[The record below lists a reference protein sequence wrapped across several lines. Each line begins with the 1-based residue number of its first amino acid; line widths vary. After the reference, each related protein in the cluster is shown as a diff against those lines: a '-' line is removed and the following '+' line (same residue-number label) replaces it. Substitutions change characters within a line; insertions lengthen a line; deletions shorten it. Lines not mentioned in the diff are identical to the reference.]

1 MSRHSPGQRRIGCR
15 HWEWCPE
22 NSNLHL
28 KLNYLSLSSF
38 FLNEHR
44 KEQPPSNTWGK
55 KKKKTTIKSK
65 LKETPSSAL
74 FYGAQKGS
82 RILFPGL
89 AITNTKCVA
98 LWLPPP
104 HKHAFYEEP
113 AYYICEIWEGKASP
127 DLLYAGAL
135 LCFYRYDLSVP
146 FSCLLIIQK
155 MKACLSGYFQSLSYS
170 ISEFTSR
177 RQIKYFK
184 KRYFSS
190 QSLFHP
196 ETV

>member
-1 MSRHSPGQRRIGCR
+1 MNI
-15 HWEWCPE
+15 WK
-22 NSNLHL
+22 SNHQI
-28 KLNYLSLSSF
+28 
-38 FLNEHR
+38 H
-44 KEQPPSNTWGK
+44 GK

-65 LKETPSSAL
+65 LKETPSSTL

-104 HKHAFYEEP
+104 QKHAFYEEP

-127 DLLYAGAL
+127 DFLILGH
-135 LCFYRYDLSVP
+135 CFVSIGMTYLSPSLV
-146 FSCLLIIQK
+146 FLTFQK
-155 MKACLSGYFQSLSYS
+155 MKACLSGYFQSLSDS

-177 RQIKYFK
+177 RQIKYFE